1 MVSSPRF
8 LTSNILIMGKTANI
22 DYLCAIRKIGNRT
35 SFETIDIPASTELVS
50 TLEGMVENSSASVLD
65 MQSHMNYA
73 FPEDQ
78 RGYMNYVSPYPYASS
93 YINGTS
99 YPESLSFQ
107 EYKDALSLK
116 AENLTEEFEK
126 GNKQLLKDA
135 PAEYG
140 KELTEFVE
148 RRLAEYKKS
157 LKSTYLRQAKRFI
170 QAKNYTRT
178 LSEVKSQPGIRMY
191 STDTLGWSDFV
202 YKVTDDI
209 TITLGTNFGY
219 GSSSYFRL
227 CLRYKGID
235 ILPYS
240 FVVKYYYANRRDI
253 LRYTRL
259 YDVAHDSWNI
269 AFDFVEKAAN
279 IAADDA
285 HRFITEYVMEE
296 IQQMMHGLESI
307 LKDPAAY
314 AQGLADM
321 AGKRTDCHFL
331 TVCNMDQY
339 DKQRYAAYPEEM
351 AMVIKAEKI
360 TGSLDFL
367 DNLTKLSESLPEIST
382 YIDEIKEMSQA
393 ILPEIVRKVLTL
405 GDEIAD
411 LQEKKASAQ
420 IVLDGLNEKAK
431 PHMLAIDA
439 LHEEGKKKNAWLF
452 WKDVEEGYA
461 KNHKDYAELRALI
474 ENAKE
479 DLSRISTELHMREE
493 FREKLC
499 DCIKRVENAG
509 LGAEEKVV
517 A

>member
-1 MVSSPRF
+1 
-8 LTSNILIMGKTANI
+8 MGKTANI

-35 SFETIDIPASTELVS
+35 SFETIDIPTSTELVS

-73 FPEDQ
+73 FPEGE
-78 RGYMNYVSPYPYASS
+78 RGYMNYVSPYSYASS

-99 YPESLSFQ
+99 YPETLSFR
-107 EYKDALSLK
+107 EYNDALSQK
-116 AENLTEEFEK
+116 AEKLTEEFEK

-140 KELTEFVE
+140 NRLTQFVE
-148 RRLAEYKKS
+148 RRLREYKKS
-157 LKSTYLRQAKRFI
+157 LKSTYLRQAKRYI
-170 QAKNYTRT
+170 QAKNYTST
-178 LSEVKSQPGIRMY
+178 LAEVKSQPGIRMF

-209 TITLGTNFGY
+209 NISLVTNFGF

-269 AFDFVEKAAN
+269 AFDFVETAAN
-279 IAADDA
+279 LAAEDA
-285 HRFITEYVMEE
+285 EQFIKEYVLDE
-296 IQQMMHGLESI
+296 IQQMMHGLERI
-307 LKDPAAY
+307 IADPHAY
-314 AQGLADM
+314 ADQLAEE
-321 AGKRTDCHFL
+321 AGKRTECHFL

-351 AMVIKAEKI
+351 TMVIKAEKI

-382 YIDEIKEMSQA
+382 YIEEIKEMSQA
-393 ILPEIVRKVLTL
+393 ILPEIVLKTMTL

-452 WKDVEEGYA
+452 WKDVEEEYA
-461 KNHKDYAELRALI
+461 ETHKDYAELRALI
-474 ENAKE
+474 ETAKE
-479 DLSRISTELHMREE
+479 DLSRISTELHMREG
-493 FREKLC
+493 FRDKLRE
-499 DCIKRVENAG
+499 CIKRVENAG
-509 LGAEEKVV
+509 LGAEEKV
-517 A
+517 AA